1 MHQQTKSEKYVG
13 TTLDT
18 FGLMELDE
26 LFMRIRVISNDI
38 DSGTLTPSEQKKLE
52 VELAWHLREKQIRDQ
67 REAIQKKYIEQTRD
81 D

>member
-1 MHQQTKSEKYVG
+1 MG

-38 DSGTLTPSEQKKLE
+38 DSGTLIPSEQKKLE